1 MIIRLAESGL
11 VPDFL
16 VRGGIRHLL
25 GKRLAQEQQHET
37 DPDAL
42 LRTLSQGP
50 IAVAQDE
57 ANEQHYE
64 VDSLS
69 LIHI

>member
-11 VPDFL
+11 LPDFL

-25 GKRLAQEQQHET
+25 GKRLSQEQQHHE

-42 LRTLSQGP
+42 LRSLSEGP
-50 IAVAQDE
+50 VAVAQDE

-64 VDSLS
+64 VDSRF
-69 LIHI
+69 